1 MNVRVRSILWGQQ
14 RGRDKTRGHGKVS
27 DQLGYKW
34 KLCGDSVDVTANKF
48 SVHIRILISQPIHLH
63 MQWWSNVWTHLLQNL
78 QCIDFSDT
86 SWRQIQQCLVG
97 SLWSQL
103 LVPPL
108 FEPFCWWPF
117 PSSFPSPPS
126 PFSRSS
132 WVGNRGSAGSIV
144 IARSPFTAEEH
155 AVIKKTMVHGIDTA
169 TGKIGDTTTR
179 NSMTKDG
186 SANHVDICAEV
197 KGGVTPF
204 FRLGRGVR
212 TSSSGIVLCP
222 SLVRNIRRQQNKSL
236 LPRPNDQYDEFSF
249 GQLLVWNK
257 DVAIRGSHELQ
268 MTAAIWNRRDK
279 QWCTP
284 SAPLPTNAVIQ
295 LEKAI
300 YPLRSGLQRPSR
312 VEYCSNGARS
322 K

>member
-1 MNVRVRSILWGQQ
+1 MLWRQQ
-14 RGRDKTRGHGKVS
+14 MSRDKTRGHGNVS
-27 DQLGYKW
+27 DQPGYKM
-34 KLCGDSVDVTANKF
+34 KTTSSVIRLPTTF

-97 SLWSQL
+97 SLGSQFR
-103 LVPPL
+103 VPPL

-117 PSSFPSPPS
+117 PSSSPSSPWCA

-144 IARSPFTAEEH
+144 MARSPFTAEEH
-155 AVIKKTMVHGIDTA
+155 AVMKNTMVHGIDTA
-169 TGKIGDTTTR
+169 IGKIGDTTTR

-212 TSSSGIVLCP
+212 TSSSGMAIV
-222 SLVRNIRRQQNKSL
+222 
-236 LPRPNDQYDEFSF
+236 SF
-249 GQLLVWNK
+249 ACQKYSTFFPVVSRISSCYHSPTISVMN
-257 DVAIRGSHELQ
+257 S
-268 MTAAIWNRRDK
+268 
-279 QWCTP
+279 
-284 SAPLPTNAVIQ
+284 PLAN
-295 LEKAI
+295 
-300 YPLRSGLQRPSR
+300 
-312 VEYCSNGARS
+312 C
-322 K
+322 